1 LDTLLSG
8 TRPLYNSVGPDV
20 VEYSP
25 YLIRA
30 TSSACLA
37 FSIADQPLTLL
48 TIIMPKGSP
57 RIRLGAIVTFV
68 IALICCVAL
77 GTQVLHNDTYVKAG
91 IATLRVGTV
100 ILLLL

>member
-1 LDTLLSG
+1 
-8 TRPLYNSVGPDV
+8 
-20 VEYSP
+20 
-25 YLIRA
+25 
-30 TSSACLA
+30 
-37 FSIADQPLTLL
+37 
-48 TIIMPKGSP
+48 MPKGSP